1 MGSGEMSAPLL
12 AAHRMG
18 IEAADA
24 REVVLL
30 DTPFGFQENAPLL
43 AERLA
48 RFFRTSFSVD
58 SSVASYRSVDNG
70 EVAAELMLAKVRRSR
85 YIFAGPGSPTYALG
99 VWKDISLGQTLQEL
113 IETGATVT
121 FASAAALTAGIKTL
135 PVYEIYKVGVA
146 PHWLEG
152 LNLAG
157 GLGLKGVV
165 IPHWNNTEGQGFD
178 TSRCY
183 MGRRRFGLLR
193 SMLPS
198 GVGVIGLDEHT
209 TAVFDFGEGHLSV
222 VGTGRVTLSGVDDL
236 ILRPGE
242 RIELATA
249 FGFLDCDPDPPAA
262 GPSEPVPSLQK
273 ALAGRSAEAIA
284 STLLSVESKASAG
297 SGSARRELRAMI
309 LEVSDLAARGLI
321 TRSEWVGEYI
331 DLLVQQRSRLR
342 AESRWEEA
350 NHLRA
355 ALNALGV
362 DLMDTRA
369 GTTEWGFS
377 D

>member
-12 AAHRMG
+12 VAHRMG

-146 PHWLEG
+146 PHWLDG

-209 TAVFDFGEGHLSV
+209 AAVFDFGEGHLSV
-222 VGTGRVTLSGVDDL
+222 VGTGRITLSGVDDL

-249 FGFLDCDPDPPAA
+249 FGFLDCDRDPPAA
-262 GPSEPVPSLQK
+262 SPSEPVPSLQK

-297 SGSARRELRAMI
+297 SGSARREL
-309 LEVSDLAARGLI
+309 
-321 TRSEWVGEYI
+321 
-331 DLLVQQRSRLR
+331 
-342 AESRWEEA
+342 
-350 NHLRA
+350 
-355 ALNALGV
+355 
-362 DLMDTRA
+362 
-369 GTTEWGFS
+369 
-377 D
+377 